1 MDIQTLLFNLRE
13 EVSCPVCSDIFKDPK
28 HLSCL
33 HSFCLHCLK
42 HWHGTCGR
50 GNTIRCPKY
59 QALSRVPASGDLK
72 DLPTSFY
79 LNGLIDVL
87 AIKECKDTQVK
98 CGNCEKKS
106 SETCYC
112 FQCSLFFC
120 EQCVTAHN
128 IMREKK
134 DHRVLAI
141 KEFKDQDYE
150 DLLKRP
156 VFCPRQRHQKEELKF
171 FCKVCEAAVCQT
183 CVMLDHGGHTL
194 KLIEEEAETQKIEIT
209 AMLQAQRQNLQAKMN
224 EVTELDEDCTKLIQ
238 EGKNVKMKVERF
250 ADSLIAIIQSKKQ
263 NIIAGVESQTKKSV
277 ESVTTK
283 KTEIQ
288 EEIKVIESSLEKA
301 DELLTRSTN
310 AEVVQLRKSLE
321 TMLRGI
327 VQTEPIARDFE
338 GPPALVF
345 VENQIILDIVNGEEI
360 GFLEN
365 PHQTKA
371 SESIAEGK
379 GLNEGSVGRV
389 AHFNLT
395 TKNAVGRQW
404 YDKRDRVTVEIR
416 DEQGIKCV
424 TEERIADNKDGIYNI
439 SYSPRVQ
446 GRCKLS
452 VKVNGERVR
461 NSPFTVQV
469 NPFHVKPIL
478 TFGKRGSA
486 VGKFQLP
493 QGVAVSNR
501 DDIAVAGYFNHRV
514 QIFNSNGNFLR
525 SFGRH
530 GNNQG
535 EFNFPRGITFDK
547 DGNIFVADTGN
558 HRIQKFSGEGGYM
571 GMFGGQ
577 GDLDSQLSSPLGLS
591 LDSNG
596 NIIVADSDNK
606 VIKIFSTDGKFI
618 MKIGGPGTFSDPFH
632 CVQSGGYLIVSDY
645 SDHSIK
651 VCSREGEFRYKFGK
665 QGGGDGE
672 FDHPKF
678 LSVTKSDH
686 LMVCDGNDRIQ
697 VFELNGKFIGKFG
710 THGRNLG
717 NFYDPFSVAV
727 LSNDQIVVSEFCNN
741 RIQIFA

>member
-1 MDIQTLLFNLRE
+1 M
-13 EVSCPVCSDIFKDPK
+13 
-28 HLSCL
+28 
-33 HSFCLHCLK
+33 
-42 HWHGTCGR
+42 
-50 GNTIRCPKY
+50 
-59 QALSRVPASGDLK
+59 
-72 DLPTSFY
+72 
-79 LNGLIDVL
+79 
-87 AIKECKDTQVK
+87 
-98 CGNCEKKS
+98 
-106 SETCYC
+106 
-112 FQCSLFFC
+112 
-120 EQCVTAHN
+120 
-128 IMREKK
+128 
-134 DHRVLAI
+134 
-141 KEFKDQDYE
+141 
-150 DLLKRP
+150 
-156 VFCPRQRHQKEELKF
+156 FCPRQGHQKEELKF

-183 CVMLDHGGHTL
+183 CVMLDHGGHAL
-194 KLIEEEAETQKIEIT
+194 KLIEEEAETQKIEMT

-224 EVTELDEDCTKLIQ
+224 EVTELDEDCTKLTQ

-250 ADSLIAIIQSKKQ
+250 ADSLIAIIQAKKQ
-263 NIIAGVESQTKKSV
+263 NIIAGVESQTKKSL

-288 EEIKVIESSLEKA
+288 EEIKVIESSLEKV

-327 VQTEPIARDFE
+327 VQTEPIARDSV

-345 VENQIILDIVNGEEI
+345 VENQNILDIVNGEEI

-379 GLNEGSVGRV
+379 GLNKGSVGRV

-424 TEERIADNKDGIYNI
+424 TEEPIADNKDGIYNI

-478 TFGKRGSA
+478 TFGKQGSA
-486 VGKFQLP
+486 VGTFHYP
-493 QGVAVSNR
+493 RGMAVSNR
-501 DDIAVAGYFNHRV
+501 DDIAVADYCNHRI

-535 EFNFPRGITFDK
+535 EFNFPRGITCDK
-547 DGNIFVADTGN
+547 DGNILVADTGN
-558 HRIQKFSGEGGYM
+558 HRIQKFSGEGRYM
-571 GMFGGQ
+571 GMFGGK
-577 GDLDSQLSSPLGLS
+577 GNLDSQLSHPWCLS

-596 NIIVADSDNK
+596 NIIVADSGNK
-606 VIKIFSTDGKFI
+606 LIKIFSTDGKFV
-618 MKIGGPGTFSDPFH
+618 MKIGEPGTFGNPFH
-632 CVQSGGYLIVSDY
+632 CVQCRGYLIVSDY
-645 SDHSIK
+645 GDHSIK
-651 VCSREGEFRYKFGK
+651 VFNREGEFQYKFGK

-672 FDHPKF
+672 FNCPRC
-678 LSVTKSDH
+678 LSVTKSGH
-686 LMVCDGNDRIQ
+686 LMVCDSNNHRMQ
-697 VFELNGKFIGKFG
+697 VFELNGTFVGKFG
-710 THGRNLG
+710 TNGTNLG
-717 NFYDPFSVAV
+717 EVCNPFCVAF
-727 LSNDQIVVSEFCNN
+727 LSNDQIVVSDYGNH
-741 RIQIFA
+741 RIQIFE